1 MIGIIAAKDCEL
13 ELIKERMATPVCERH
28 GAIDF
33 VRGTLE
39 GRDAVIAVCGV
50 GKVFA
55 AMCAEAMVIEYSPEF
70 IINTGVGGT
79 LTPRLSIGDV
89 AIASRLCQHDMD
101 TSAVGDEVG
110 LVSGINKVYFDADAA
125 AVEKLSEAAAEI
137 GIATHVGVI
146 ASGDKFIAEKADKER
161 ITSVFGASVCEME
174 GAAIAQVCFV
184 NGIPFAVCRAI
195 SDNADGT
202 SCDDFPSF
210 IRSSAANS
218 AELVCRF
225 LRKF

>member
-13 ELIKERMATPVCERH
+13 ELIEGRMTSPVHETH
-28 GAIDF
+28 GAISF

-55 AMCAEAMVIEYSPEF
+55 AMCAEAMIIDYSPDF
-70 IINTGVGGT
+70 VINTGVGGT
-79 LTPRLSIGDV
+79 LSDKLSIGDV
-89 AIASRLCQHDMD
+89 AIASKLCQHDMD

-110 LVSGINKVYFDADAA
+110 LVSGINKVYFDADGE
-125 AVEKLSEAAAEI
+125 AVTKLSEAAREM
-137 GIATHVGVI
+137 GINTFVGTV
-146 ASGDKFIAEKADKER
+146 ASGDKFIAEKADKDR
-161 ITSVFGASVCEME
+161 IVSVFGAVACEME
-174 GAAIAQVCFV
+174 GAAIAQVCCV
-184 NGIPFAVCRAI
+184 NGVPFAVCRAI

-202 SCDDFPSF
+202 SCDDFPAF
-210 IRSSAANS
+210 IKASAAVS

-225 LRKF
+225 LRL